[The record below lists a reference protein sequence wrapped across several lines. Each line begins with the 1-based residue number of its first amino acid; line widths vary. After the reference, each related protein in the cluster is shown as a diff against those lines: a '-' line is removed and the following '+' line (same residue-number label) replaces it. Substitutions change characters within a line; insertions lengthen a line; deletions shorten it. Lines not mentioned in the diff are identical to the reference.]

1 MAFNTNKLVRF
12 GDMVRKYVATEGDF
26 HFIEADDVAFA
37 VSSNSHIVC
46 MLDTANID
54 AAIPEDQ
61 FDDWFANAASKIEAL
76 YDDVELRV
84 RNGNIVFNV
93 TPCRQFEEKS
103 DNRQYLEDI
112 GAFTAAILETIDGA
126 VIDDWG
132 DDGEEVASPYYV

>member
-26 HFIEADDVAFA
+26 KFIEANDVAFG

-61 FDDWFANAASKIEAL
+61 FDDWFANTASKIDAL
-76 YDDVELRV
+76 YDDAKLRV

-93 TPCRQFEEKS
+93 IQCRQFEEKS
-103 DNRQYLEDI
+103 DDRQYLEDI
-112 GAFTAAILETIDGA
+112 GAFAAAILETIDGA
-126 VIDDWG
+126 VIDYWG
-132 DDGEEVASPYYV
+132 DDGEEVASSYYV